1 VSLFLSLP
9 FAFSDTEVTLRGVFA
24 LAVPEA
30 FLLAL
35 ACVIYLGGTVRAN
48 RHLWAAVALAG
59 LGIAFVI
66 FWNRVPSQKYLPTVS
81 PLWPDELADLVR
93 EIAFG
98 GGAILTL
105 LFWDEV
111 RDEQAA
117 DFHACV
123 LILVAGLS
131 LLGAANDL
139 ITIFLALELISI
151 PTYILLY
158 LPRVGARPQEAAV
171 KYFLLSI
178 FSSGLLL
185 FGFSY
190 LYGAHGKTN
199 LAEIF
204 QLQLD
209 HSDSVSS
216 LTTIALVMIV
226 AGLGFRITAVP
237 FHFYAPDVFEGAPTS
252 VAAMLAFVPKVA
264 GFTALVRLLGFMHGA
279 KPGLVADAQ
288 VAQLFWLLATI
299 TMTAGNILALLQDNL
314 KRILAYSSVAHGGY
328 MLIGLAAAPHL
339 RATGAKEMHG
349 TEAVFF
355 YLIAYGAMTIG
366 AFAVLHYLRSPERP
380 VETVDDLAGLGRAQP
395 PVALAMAVFLFSLIG
410 LPLTAGFTGKFL
422 LFLSAIEA
430 EDHRPEGGGLFIA
443 LAVIG
448 ALNAAIGAYYY
459 LRIIAAMYLRDAL
472 KPPRPAYQVAAP
484 VAIAACVVLTI
495 ALGVYPTPALHA
507 IRNALTGGWV
517 ATPADKTTALR

>member
-1 VSLFLSLP
+1 VLFPL
-9 FAFSDTEVTLRGVFA
+9 AATEAEITLRDIFT
-24 LAVPEA
+24 LTVPEA
-30 FLLAL
+30 FLLTL

-48 RHLWAAVALAG
+48 RHLWAAVALG
-59 LGIAFVI
+59 GVGVAFLL
-66 FWNRVPSQKYLPTVS
+66 FWNRVPSLVIVPTVS

-93 EIAFG
+93 MTAYG
-98 GGAILTL
+98 GGALLLL
-105 LFWDEV
+105 LFWNEV
-111 RDEQAA
+111 SDEQAA

-123 LILVAGLS
+123 LILIAGLS

-158 LPRVGARPQEAAV
+158 LPRSGARPQEAAI

-185 FGFSY
+185 FGLSY
-190 LYGAHGKTN
+190 LYGAHGITN
-199 LAEIF
+199 LTALF
-204 QLQLD
+204 QEQATHGD
-209 HSDSVSS
+209 TASG
-216 LTTIALVMIV
+216 LTLVALVMIV

-264 GFTALVRLLGFMHGA
+264 GFTALVRLLGFMSGSRA
-279 KPGLVADAQ
+279 GLIPNEQTAL
-288 VAQLFWLLATI
+288 LFWLLAAI

-339 RATGAKEMHG
+339 RGTGARGLHG

-355 YLIAYGAMTIG
+355 YLIVYGAMTIG
-366 AFAVLHYLRSPERP
+366 AFAALHYLRSPQREAQ
-380 VETVDDLAGLGRAQP
+380 TVDDLAGVGRTQP
-395 PVALAMAVFLFSLIG
+395 LVALAMSVFLFSLIG
-410 LPLTAGFTGKFL
+410 LPLTGGFCGKFL
-422 LFLSAIEA
+422 LFFSAVEA
-430 EDHRPEGGGLFIA
+430 EGQRQERTGLFIG

-459 LRIIAAMYLRDAL
+459 LRIIAAMYLRDAI
-472 KPPRPAYQVAAP
+472 KPLRPVTNYPAI
-484 VAIAACVVLTI
+484 VAIAVCVVLTI
-495 ALGVYPTPALHA
+495 ALGVYPTPAVHA
-507 IRNALTGGWV
+507 IRNALTGGYIPRV
-517 ATPADKTTALR
+517 PAKTSAMR